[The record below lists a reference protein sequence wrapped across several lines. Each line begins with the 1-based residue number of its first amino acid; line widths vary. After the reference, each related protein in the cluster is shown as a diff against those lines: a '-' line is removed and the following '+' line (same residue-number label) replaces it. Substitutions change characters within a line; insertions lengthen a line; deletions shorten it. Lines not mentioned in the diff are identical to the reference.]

1 MKFLN
6 IFILGIVVLSCN
18 SKTDTKPQEQNTEA
32 ASVQSA
38 ISQSPMDESQM
49 VLGKLSEI
57 NFGERLTVTGMID
70 VPPKNK
76 SVISTFIGG
85 YIVKTPLLI
94 GDRVSK
100 GQLLVTLEN
109 PEYVELQQNYLELSE
124 ELTFLK
130 AEYNRQK
137 TLYDENIS
145 SEKNYLKAQSQY
157 KSNLAHYN
165 GLKKKLQML
174 NLNPE
179 RIASGNIVSTINLY
193 APIAGYVTK
202 VNVSNGAFVS
212 ANDVIMEIVDTEH
225 IHLELSV
232 FEKDIM
238 KVKKGQPIEFQIPEA
253 SDNIFEAEVHL
264 VGTTIDESTRRV
276 KVHGHVEDEE
286 QNFIVGMYV
295 TAKILVTN
303 EMGQGIPR
311 SAVMQD
317 DAGHYIYTL
326 KEPKAKNPYEK
337 VKVSL
342 GKQNESYVEILDAE
356 KIKDKN
362 IVFKGTKVLKN
373 KI

>member
-18 SKTDTKPQEQNTEA
+18 SKTNTKPQEQNTEA

-311 SAVMQD
+311 SAVLQD

-342 GKQNESYVEILDAE
+342 GKQNESYVEILNAE

-362 IVFKGTKVLKN
+362 IVFKGTEVLKN

>member
-6 IFILGIVVLSCN
+6 IFILGIIVLSCN
-18 SKTDTKPQEQNTEA
+18 SKTDTEPQEQNTEA
-32 ASVQSA
+32 TSEQTTLSK
-38 ISQSPMDESQM
+38 IPMDESQL

-57 NFGERLTVTGMID
+57 NFGESLTVTGMID

-124 ELTFLK
+124 QLNYLK
-130 AEYNRQK
+130 SEYNRQK

-157 KSNLAHYN
+157 KSNLAHFN

-174 NLNPE
+174 SLNPE
-179 RIASGNIVSTINLY
+179 RITSGNIVSTINLY

-238 KVKKGQPIEFQIPEA
+238 KVKKGQSIEFQIPEA
-253 SDNIFEAEVHL
+253 SNTIFEAEVHL

-276 KVHGHVEDEE
+276 KVHGHVNNEE
-286 QNFIVGMYV
+286 QHFIVGMYV
-295 TAKILVTN
+295 TAKVLVTHD
-303 EMGQGIPR
+303 MGKGIPR
-311 SAVMQD
+311 SAVIQD
-317 DAGHYIYTL
+317 DTGSYIYVL
-326 KEPKAKNPYEK
+326 KELKGNNSYEK

-342 GKQNESYVEILDAE
+342 GKQNENNVEILNAE
-356 KIKDKN
+356 GIKDKN
-362 IVFKGTKVLKN
+362 IVIKGAKVLKVA
-373 KI
+373 I